1 MTQAVRTLLSS
12 SLQPAA
18 SQLPQE
24 RRATAI
30 KLMQDDGDFAKS
42 ECVPVLRLFTSSI
55 NVVDSYLAIED
66 KEIRTMYIK
75 GFLESP

>member
-1 MTQAVRTLLSS
+1 
-12 SLQPAA
+12 
-18 SQLPQE
+18 
-24 RRATAI
+24 
-30 KLMQDDGDFAKS
+30 MQDDGDFAKS